1 MPRRWAAGLL
11 SCETRSFCSLQ
22 PPGVCAQFGTG
33 SKPPLALPGSVS
45 PEDADSFTS
54 STMVTSKH
62 TEPPQEREN
71 PNFLPV
77 QSCVSVKGAGDSTG
91 RACIRIRHLR
101 VHHLMHL
108 PEMGPTPQEA
118 EAPTGQ
124 YMNTPTDTFH
134 CSTPCLLHSRRK
146 TCSGALVQGCE
157 GHRVPSPT
165 MFSVV

>member
-1 MPRRWAAGLL
+1 MLRRWAAGLP

-22 PPGVCAQFGTG
+22 PPGVCAWVSTG

-71 PNFLPV
+71 PNSLPV
-77 QSCVSVKGAGDSTG
+77 QSCVSVKEP
-91 RACIRIRHLR
+91 
-101 VHHLMHL
+101 V
-108 PEMGPTPQEA
+108 TPQGVLRHPNSSSPRSSSDAPPRDGPAPREA
-118 EAPTGQ
+118 EAPTGR
-124 YMNTPTDTFH
+124 YTNTPTDAFH
-134 CSTPCLLHSRRK
+134 GSTPCLLHSRRK
-146 TCSGALVQGCE
+146 TCSRALVQGCRVTE
-157 GHRVPSPT
+157 VPSPT